1 MDRVAGNV
9 VVLACAAS
17 AGVHAAL
24 TPHHLEESAWLGAGF
39 AVAAVALFAGALRFT
54 ADEVSTVEAVAVALL
69 LVALIAG
76 YAVSRS
82 AGLPPSGEV
91 EPVDVVGMATQAIQA
106 GGLVALLAATQ
117 RTRRKESLA

>member
-54 ADEVSTVEAVAVALL
+54 ADEVSATEAVAVALL
-69 LVALIAG
+69 LVALIAA

-117 RTRRKESLA
+117 RTRRKES